1 MHILKREFVGQ
12 NAGTERPL
20 GARMDSFLAL
30 FLLTPKESPTASGV
44 CDFLHA
50 GRKGESLSCGKLAG
64 DLGAQKA
71 NSARIGGVGKVCG
84 AQASGTFHVFLR
96 KVVEG
101 LKEKAGFFLGDLQGK
116 GLGLAKFEAAAGK
129 FQEKR
134 ARFKADKAGFGKIG
148 RRFGFAVFGGA
159 PKSLFE
165 AESIIT
171 TSIGNALRL
180 LAV

>member
-1 MHILKREFVGQ
+1 MFVFRWWGFY
-12 NAGTERPL
+12 GFL
-20 GARMDSFLAL
+20 GL
-30 FLLTPKESPTASGV
+30 
-44 CDFLHA
+44 
-50 GRKGESLSCGKLAG
+50 LAG
-64 DLGAQKA
+64 DLGAKKA
-71 NSARIGGVGKVCG
+71 NSARIGRVGKARS
-84 AQASGTFHVFLR
+84 AQASGIFRVFLG

-101 LKEKAGFFLGDLQGK
+101 LKEKAVFFFGDLQGE

-129 FQEKR
+129 FEEKR

-159 PKSLFE
+159 PKSLFK
-165 AESIIT
+165 AKALVT